1 MSKKEAAD
9 NAAPRTRVPGK
20 TAVAKTAAAKVA
32 PAAPAPKY
40 EARPVLEIECT
51 ERNALLSSLRAQTSA
66 KKATQEHRDEARRLL
81 DAYKQGTSKDKVE
94 LLLSLRDKGVKNLNW
109 THQFTEKVTHDS
121 TTECASTGGMFTKSK
136 IFQINGL
143 VERDMTEA
151 ESAETLEDLLTEA
164 ETLYGYD
171 RQHVPHK
178 SNRRLDRWFYK
189 WAEGETSREV
199 FGAWAVRA
207 GVCAFYFAVH
217 ALKSSYLTSETYNEY
232 TLHDIPRPWQ
242 LRAVRHPPR
251 A

>member
-32 PAAPAPKY
+32 PAAPAPKD

-66 KKATQEHRDEARRLL
+66 KKATQEHLDEARRLL

-94 LLLSLRDKGVKNLNW
+94 LLLCLRDKGVKNLNW

-136 IFQINGL
+136 K
-143 VERDMTEA
+143 
-151 ESAETLEDLLTEA
+151 TLEDLLTEA

-199 FGAWAVRA
+199 FGAWAARA

-217 ALKSSYLTSETYNEY
+217 ALKSSYLTSETYNEN
-232 TLHDIPRPWQ
+232 TLHDIPRAWQ